1 MNKFAQGPWTVSE
14 YGSQVLDVNGK
25 VILEAPILSKYED
38 KETYKNNVKLAS
50 IAFEM
55 AELLD
60 YMDQHEMVHGNDI
73 YIKIEEIL
81 NKLK

>member
-1 MNKFAQGPWTVSE
+1 MNKFANGPWTVSE

-38 KETYKNNVKLAS
+38 KDTYKNNVKLAS
-50 IAFEM
+50 LAFEM
-55 AELLD
+55 AKLLE

-73 YIKIEEIL
+73 YGQIQDIL